1 MARQTVFDDSSD
13 DEFPEIQAL
22 GVRNERRSQLEVA
35 STQAS
40 QSVSGEGSPVKST
53 IRRRKLAQI
62 TDNALLRPWS
72 EHGRPAGED
81 KPALKENEQSKPRV
95 QLRKRVERQIV
106 REIEVTDQSSGEDF
120 SINGFSE
127 DDSSAFHTALES
139 ELDEDDSFT
148 QVHSVK
154 SPEKSLLRG
163 KGKTVP
169 AFKSLQ
175 PGKEPHIIQ
184 RSNRAPPRS
193 HTKPPSKPLKGVL
206 EGRRK
211 QSSSQKD
218 CALETRQ
225 LKPVQQQSSENSL
238 TGAFSKLQ
246 TEFEDPRAGQHPT
259 KDRPVTPPA
268 TPPKARA
275 GGLVSPRKLSRIPMT
290 PHRPSTDTFWNQEF
304 VDEWNDEHS
313 PKKTLW
319 LPEVNKSPLKK
330 SPSKKASADRA
341 ARKVF
346 ERAKHVLAADF
357 LQELDQIVTNGQLQ
371 KLADSTGGIKIQWT
385 NKLNTTAG
393 RANWK
398 RETIKTK
405 PSTGD
410 EVVTKHRHHASIE
423 LAEKVIDDEH
433 RLLNVIAHEF
443 CHLANF
449 MISGVTANP
458 HGKEFKAWAS
468 KCSRS
473 FGHRGIEVT
482 TKHTYDIDFK
492 YIWECADCSMEFK
505 RHSKSINPERHR
517 CGCCKGELKQTKPVP
532 RATAKASEYQNFMRA
547 QMKIVKE
554 QNPTSPQKDILRIV
568 ADKWSRKDKLHIDND
583 QDAKINSVADVLD
596 QLTLED
602 KH

>member
-1 MARQTVFDDSSD
+1 
-13 DEFPEIQAL
+13 
-22 GVRNERRSQLEVA
+22 
-35 STQAS
+35 
-40 QSVSGEGSPVKST
+40 
-53 IRRRKLAQI
+53 
-62 TDNALLRPWS
+62 
-72 EHGRPAGED
+72 
-81 KPALKENEQSKPRV
+81 
-95 QLRKRVERQIV
+95 
-106 REIEVTDQSSGEDF
+106 
-120 SINGFSE
+120 
-127 DDSSAFHTALES
+127 
-139 ELDEDDSFT
+139 
-148 QVHSVK
+148 
-154 SPEKSLLRG
+154 
-163 KGKTVP
+163 
-169 AFKSLQ
+169 
-175 PGKEPHIIQ
+175 
-184 RSNRAPPRS
+184 
-193 HTKPPSKPLKGVL
+193 
-206 EGRRK
+206 
-211 QSSSQKD
+211 
-218 CALETRQ
+218 
-225 LKPVQQQSSENSL
+225 
-238 TGAFSKLQ
+238 
-246 TEFEDPRAGQHPT
+246 
-259 KDRPVTPPA
+259 
-268 TPPKARA
+268 
-275 GGLVSPRKLSRIPMT
+275 MT